1 MLSGHYSFANDVCW
15 KKDTSESD
23 GLGALVGD
31 LPDSGSGKPLV
42 GHQRVPAGSPSH
54 PRTVVGW
61 DLYWGIR
68 ENKRM
73 AMLVFLFEVFSL
85 CGKTLLNSLRMKK
98 GRAGGGLCGF
108 GKPQGGTAKTASYE
122 PQRPLHRR
130 PRPTTTST

>member
-1 MLSGHYSFANDVCW
+1 MRRERKRGAVGW
-15 KKDTSESD
+15 RKDTSESD

-61 DLYWGIR
+61 GLYWGIR
-68 ENKRM
+68 ENKGM
-73 AMLVFLFEVFSL
+73 ATLVFQFEVFSL

-98 GRAGGGLCGF
+98 GRAGGRALWFWKTTRGCGKNCF
-108 GKPQGGTAKTASYE
+108 I
-122 PQRPLHRR
+122 
-130 PRPTTTST
+130 